1 MSKPKAIWLS
11 AIGFAFVLIAFGG
24 YKILTHHGIPLGDS
38 PELEFPKSTKSTE
51 EIQDFFSGN
60 VALIHR
66 VESFP
71 EPIRWLYRENGGS
84 RFTMA
89 NPGHKFNPTDFIND
103 SSVPSK
109 KLIVAGVS
117 EDKCFVQGGIG
128 LSSQLVFF
136 KLASNGNAEA
146 VWRGYCGDFED
157 QSAKTVEDLRTLIS
171 RGGCRDGNSITR

>member
-1 MSKPKAIWLS
+1 MFKPKAIWLS
-11 AIGFAFVLIAFGG
+11 AIGFVFVLIAFGG

-60 VALIHR
+60 VVLIHR
-66 VESFP
+66 VESLP
-71 EPIRWLYRENGGS
+71 EPIRRLYRENGGS

-89 NPGHKFNPTDFIND
+89 NPGQKFNPTDFIND

-117 EDKCFVQGGIG
+117 EDKCFVHLSKAG
-128 LSSQLVFF
+128 LGFRANLVSSNWLQMAMP
-136 KLASNGNAEA
+136 KPSG
-146 VWRGYCGDFED
+146 ED
-157 QSAKTVEDLRTLIS
+157 IVVTS
-171 RGGCRDGNSITR
+171 RINRQRRSKICEL